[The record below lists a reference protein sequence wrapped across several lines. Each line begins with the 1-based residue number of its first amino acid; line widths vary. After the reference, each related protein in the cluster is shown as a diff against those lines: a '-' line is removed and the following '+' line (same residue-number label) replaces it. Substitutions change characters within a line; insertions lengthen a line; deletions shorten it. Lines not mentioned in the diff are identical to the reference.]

1 MDETR
6 IDTLTIEIGASSD
19 KAVRE
24 IGKVEKSLKSLQAK
38 SQQSVVTPKVSGVE
52 EATRKTGK
60 LAGIIKKT
68 SAWTKER
75 FKIKVDATDAEK
87 ASKKVGLLT
96 RTLNALKRIAFYRL
110 IRTAIK
116 EIGEAFREGQ
126 ENAYW
131 YSKTVGEQTKYISE
145 AYDNLSSASFQ
156 MKNQLGASWA
166 TLKATVTPILLEI
179 VRLVTL
185 AANAIT
191 QFFAVLSGK
200 STYMRAIDYTK
211 DWAEQTEGGAKAAKE
226 WKKQLLGFDVINR
239 LEEPSSGGGGA
250 SNPLADYE
258 NMFEETE
265 ISEWAEKIKP
275 VLEWIKNH
283 MELIKALALAIG
295 AALALWKI
303 GEIIGKISNLS
314 DLMKTLLG
322 LAVAVGG
329 AIIYV
334 QGFIDAWN
342 NGPDWANLAKMIGGV
357 ALAALG
363 LGLAFGPIAAGIA
376 LVVGGL
382 GMLVVGLKDWITTG
396 ELSTETFW
404 TLAAGIAAVSV
415 GLGLITGSAGIG
427 LLVGGIGALTVAL
440 ADWITMGELSTK
452 TFWLMEAGIAAVGV
466 GLSLMTGSWIPAAIA
481 VVAGLGLAIYQ
492 HWDEIKAFTKE
503 TWEKVKTFIQESW
516 DKIKEAIKNAWENIK
531 QTFSEIKEK
540 ARMFVTQTLPDF
552 FNKAIEWF
560 KSLPEKIG
568 YWLGFAFGKIT
579 AWGENAL
586 KWVKEEVPKIIDKI
600 VGFFQELPGKIGE
613 KLDEF
618 RSTLTQWVS
627 SAKEWVSEN
636 VPNIINSIVDWFNN
650 LPDALV
656 TIGKNMITGLW
667 NGILSAGDWLWR
679 QVSGFFG
686 GLWDSV
692 SGFFSGFGSGYSA
705 GYSSVP
711 KFAVGGFPEDG
722 LFFANHH
729 ELVGQ
734 FSNGRTAVANNEQIV
749 DGISD
754 GVYNAVLAAM
764 GNNDDRPV
772 SVRVYL
778 DSREI
783 KTGQQRLARVT
794 GG

>member
-24 IGKVEKSLKSLQAK
+24 IGKVEKSLKSLQTK

-60 LAGIIKKT
+60 LAGIIKKI

-96 RTLNALKRIAFYRL
+96 RILNAMKRIAFYRL

-295 AALALWKI
+295 VALALWKI

-342 NGPDWANLAKMIGGV
+342 NGPDWANLAEMIGGV

-396 ELSTETFW
+396 ELSTE
-404 TLAAGIAAVSV
+404 
-415 GLGLITGSAGIG
+415 
-427 LLVGGIGALTVAL
+427 
-440 ADWITMGELSTK
+440 

-540 ARMFVTQTLPDF
+540 ARIFVTQTLPDF

-764 GNNDDRPV
+764 DNNDDRPV